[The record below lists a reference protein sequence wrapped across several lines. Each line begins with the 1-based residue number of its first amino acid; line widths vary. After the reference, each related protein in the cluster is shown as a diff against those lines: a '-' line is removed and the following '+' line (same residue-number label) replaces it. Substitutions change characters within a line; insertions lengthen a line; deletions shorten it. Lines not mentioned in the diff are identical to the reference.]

1 MSPSASPTVDAAPSE
16 VAERA
21 AEAVRSLNHLTLVP
35 PTPATVGWEHVGD
48 LYRVMTEVR
57 SLVDRLPQAL
67 GQFAGH
73 LGRSVEAYEAD
84 AGTDLGPDAVVAGA
98 VAALEAARCCIG
110 EASQHLDV
118 AQGAVSHLYEP
129 SAVVRGR

>member
-35 PTPATVGWEHVGD
+35 PAPATVGWEHVGD

-57 SLVDRLPQAL
+57 TLVERLPQAL

-84 AGTDLGPDAVVAGA
+84 ASTDLGPDSVVAGA
-98 VAALEAARCCIG
+98 VAALEGARCCIG
-110 EASQHLDV
+110 EAAQYLDV
-118 AQGAVSHLYEP
+118 AQAAVSHLYEP
-129 SAVVRGR
+129 GPARRGR

>member
-1 MSPSASPTVDAAPSE
+1 MNSSVSSRVVAGPAG

-35 PTPATVGWEHVGD
+35 LVPGTVGWEHVGD

-57 SLVDRLPQAL
+57 TLVDRLPQAL
-67 GQFAGH
+67 DQIAGH

-84 AGTDLGPDAVVAGA
+84 AATDLGPDAVVASA
-98 VAALEAARCCIG
+98 AAALEAARCCVD
-110 EASQHLDV
+110 EAGRYLAV

-129 SAVVRGR
+129 DSADRGL